1 LAGTVAYFGTM
12 FENVDEFQFLTKPER
27 IKELKDKRIDAVCR
41 VGSKDFGE
49 KI

>member
-1 LAGTVAYFGTM
+1 MKMSFS
-12 FENVDEFQFLTKPER
+12 FLTKLER